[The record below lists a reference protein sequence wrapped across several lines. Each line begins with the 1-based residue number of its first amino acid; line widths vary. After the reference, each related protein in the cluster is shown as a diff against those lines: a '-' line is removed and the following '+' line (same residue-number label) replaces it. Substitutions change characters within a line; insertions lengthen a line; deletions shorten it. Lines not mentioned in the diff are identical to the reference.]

1 MIKRAPNNVR
11 CLGQFGE
18 HILTRRLPPVTPSG
32 PPHCDAERS
41 RWPPSRERCQQEV
54 GFSWPWSFFEAGLFH
69 LGVGSLPT
77 PVVTRQWRL
86 EGARQEL
93 AATTAVS
100 PVGRERPSATAR

>member
-11 CLGQFGE
+11 YLGQFGE

-41 RWPPSRERCQQEV
+41 RWVAASGERCQQEV
-54 GFSWPWSFFEAGLFH
+54 GFSWPWSFFEADLFH

-77 PVVTRQWRL
+77 PVVTIQWRL
-86 EGARQEL
+86 EGACQER
-93 AATTAVS
+93 AAPTAVS
-100 PVGRERPSATAR
+100 PVVARGHPRRR